1 MNPVQPWLRQPTET
15 AKAYHAFCFYR
26 DLGAERSLVKV
37 RNRCGKTA
45 AYDRQIERWSAAYN
59 WVARADAY
67 DRDLDARL
75 NAEFEEQLLSRR
87 RKLLQQEV
95 AHADALLAK
104 FDAVME
110 RVQLHE
116 TQRKT
121 TRKKD
126 ADGKEV
132 EIVLVEV
139 NIEGLRE
146 LTQWRRDLA
155 EFARLTIGLPGRI
168 SQGQHTGKD
177 GGPLKIEWVDP
188 LGEDEDT
195 GIGTDPFPATD

>member
-1 MNPVQPWLRQPTET
+1 M
-15 AKAYHAFCFYR
+15 
-26 DLGAERSLVKV
+26 GAERALSKV
-37 RNRCGKTA
+37 REKLGRKSG
-45 AYDRQIERWSAAYN
+45 YERQIQEWSSLHRWVERAA
-59 WVARADAY
+59 AY

-121 TRKKD
+121 SRKKD

-155 EFARLTIGLPGRI
+155 EFARLTVGLPGRI

-188 LGEDEDT
+188 LSEDEDT
-195 GIGTDPFPATD
+195 GIGTDELASTG